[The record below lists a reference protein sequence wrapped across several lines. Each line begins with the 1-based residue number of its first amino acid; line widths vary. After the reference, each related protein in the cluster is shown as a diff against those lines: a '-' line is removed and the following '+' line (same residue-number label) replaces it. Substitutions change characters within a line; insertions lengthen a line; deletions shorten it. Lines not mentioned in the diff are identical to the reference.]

1 MLSAKGNSP
10 CFAVGLI
17 RIWVG
22 SQEEEELE
30 QAGGPRQEGA

>member
-1 MLSAKGNSP
+1 MFSSR
-10 CFAVGLI
+10 LI

-30 QAGGPRQEGA
+30 QEGGHRHEGT